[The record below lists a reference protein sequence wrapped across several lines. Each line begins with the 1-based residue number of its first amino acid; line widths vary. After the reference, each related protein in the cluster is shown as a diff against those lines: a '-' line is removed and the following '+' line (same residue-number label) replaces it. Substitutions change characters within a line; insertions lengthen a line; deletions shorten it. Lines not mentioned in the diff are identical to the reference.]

1 MVPGYPW
8 GSRWPIIGC
17 GMSRPGKNK
26 EIVIGLWA
34 VLWIFTAWLLYPLV
48 ALDTMDITN
57 VKAYIYRSAAGITIM
72 IILFGKAIFDLLFSG
87 LISRKPPVLT
97 TILLTLYTLAI
108 GSGIVL
114 MVVRMVVV
122 ILKNRKLGPPI

>member
-1 MVPGYPW
+1 
-8 GSRWPIIGC
+8 
-17 GMSRPGKNK
+17 MSRPGKNK
-26 EIVIGLWA
+26 EIVVGLWA

-122 ILKNRKLGPPI
+122 FLKNRKPVPLL